1 MTRSVTTWNRL
12 EPRST
17 AVDPGP
23 GPGLE
28 ARVYDAAWLLG
39 RQWQLGELAGED
51 AASPG
56 FVRVQLATSR
66 ITRYRP
72 GSDPGAG
79 VPLRPDDLLEP
90 VVEAEA
96 EEPNDWRSS
105 AEMGAHFLSLLAAAG
120 LQQLRSA
127 FVDDYPLPDPESLPL
142 DLDPS
147 EARTLRLLRRQSL
160 DGAALQRAARAAA
173 VAASQPIAL
182 PARPE
187 VSGTLAGRVRDV
199 LRGWLAWYPAP
210 LAGPSWLAERMEYRF
225 SVAGPSPAGSGELV
239 LEASEYEGGRLD
251 WPDLRVAQGQTLGAA
266 GDGAPERVVHTA
278 IPTPVLYPGMP
289 ANRWWEFED
298 ARVWFGGVE
307 TEAGDLAR
315 MLLVEF
321 ATVYGNDWFMTPLEL
336 EVGSLA
342 HIDSLVVVDT
352 FGLATLV
359 RPTEV
364 ARPGLGATPW
374 RMFRTSGAPPG
385 LLVVPPV
392 VGHSIEGPSIEE
404 VALIRDETANMA
416 WAIERKI
423 SGPVGN
429 AIDRYERSR
438 ARLGTAPQD
447 RTEVL
452 DTLSYRLSTE
462 VPDHW
467 IPLVPRSDGL
477 RAIRLDRGTMVS
489 ADGDVLRP
497 QGRILE
503 PERPLSLFE
512 EEIPRS
518 GIAVA
523 RAWQVARTPDGR
535 TLAWIGR
542 QKRPSRGEGSSGL
555 AFDQLLPPQPGPE
568 NP

>member
-1 MTRSVTTWNRL
+1 
-12 EPRST
+12 
-17 AVDPGP
+17 
-23 GPGLE
+23 
-28 ARVYDAAWLLG
+28 
-39 RQWQLGELAGED
+39 
-51 AASPG
+51 
-56 FVRVQLATSR
+56 
-66 ITRYRP
+66 
-72 GSDPGAG
+72 
-79 VPLRPDDLLEP
+79 
-90 VVEAEA
+90 
-96 EEPNDWRSS
+96 
-105 AEMGAHFLSLLAAAG
+105 
-120 LQQLRSA
+120 
-127 FVDDYPLPDPESLPL
+127 
-142 DLDPS
+142 
-147 EARTLRLLRRQSL
+147 
-160 DGAALQRAARAAA
+160 
-173 VAASQPIAL
+173 
-182 PARPE
+182 
-187 VSGTLAGRVRDV
+187 
-199 LRGWLAWYPAP
+199 
-210 LAGPSWLAERMEYRF
+210 
-225 SVAGPSPAGSGELV
+225 
-239 LEASEYEGGRLD
+239 
-251 WPDLRVAQGQTLGAA
+251 
-266 GDGAPERVVHTA
+266 
-278 IPTPVLYPGMP
+278 
-289 ANRWWEFED
+289 
-298 ARVWFGGVE
+298 
-307 TEAGDLAR
+307 
-315 MLLVEF
+315 
-321 ATVYGNDWFMTPLEL
+321 
-336 EVGSLA
+336 
-342 HIDSLVVVDT
+342 
-352 FGLATLV
+352 
-359 RPTEV
+359 
-364 ARPGLGATPW
+364 
-374 RMFRTSGAPPG
+374 MFRTSGAPPG

-438 ARLGTAPQD
+438 LGAAPQD